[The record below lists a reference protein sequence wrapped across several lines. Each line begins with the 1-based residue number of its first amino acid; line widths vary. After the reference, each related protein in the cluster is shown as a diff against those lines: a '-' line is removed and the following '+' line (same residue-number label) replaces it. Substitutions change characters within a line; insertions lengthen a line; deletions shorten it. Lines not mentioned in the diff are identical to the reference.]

1 MMDRYRLNQILEVLL
16 FPVCDPDLAKDRE
29 DCLFQEY
36 DVYRKFLAI
45 EGYGAQ
51 ETAKRTE
58 SNERYKGAERRLLDY
73 LMRRSNGNARSYDD
87 LLMLSQYYY
96 PPKAIRRENIKHGI
110 NAGKEEISYYC
121 IHILARI
128 ATSLLTYRD
137 GIAAIRT
144 GKDYESAE
152 DDIFDFSTIFNKV
165 EIWNL
170 LERITV
176 PDIYIAIYA
185 AERGDGITMLQGQ
198 QGSISLADK
207 LLHQKVEKGLAE
219 NHIHFNAG
227 YSYGILWLHEMNLAG
242 WREEADSLQKK
253 GDGGR
258 QKEESCRLLQAAL
271 FRSAAALYL
280 EECQTEETPDFPA
293 WMCQNC
299 EGKVKELLKLMY
311 RGECI
316 KQFDAGVKS
325 GISDFYER
333 LTGKKHVEEYDF
345 LLESIY
351 ADYMEL
357 RTTSELIFLYKA
369 YRQIRCLRR
378 HTGFAYYF
386 VQYLRIKNCFFQGLQ
401 EKYDVKGLRYFQKR
415 YHNAGKY
422 LRTRIGEDETMLEVF
437 RSQNSI
443 QALKKL
449 EIRITPPDTAR
460 EFLGE
465 TYESCRRVM
474 LEALYERVYRVFY
487 AYRRCV
493 IENIFDIRTA
503 RQLLAREQ
511 EGKITEEQRTALL
524 KNSSVKNVNIPTM
537 GIVFHFLKTRNLNNI
552 SGYYCWRNVWKGEHR
567 NADYRMM
574 TRQHM
579 QNLSRAILEMRGSIP
594 YISEYIVG
602 IDAASEENA
611 MEPWMFAPAYH
622 VMREGKS
629 AKIRLDGGGFQNIQ
643 DMHFTYHVGEDFR
656 HILSGLRH
664 IDEVMEEF
672 RYQTGDRLGHALAL
686 GIDIDRWV
694 EECEVAPMPVG
705 EYLEN
710 LLWVW
715 GKNTCEGVQLPIQL
729 EVLENKI
736 TEIAERLYRHP
747 DEITVRM
754 LYQAYKKK
762 FEAHSAQDIKM
773 WLKDAQSEGAPT
785 EKRTAG
791 DHFCYYENA
800 CYSRWTVEKLCL
812 TYYCPVFAEK
822 YSEVCLVPV
831 QPHEGKLFQTLQRH
845 LIEKTERLGV
855 FVETNPTS
863 NLTIGDF
870 SRMKD
875 HPLFRL
881 SAIEGGAGNHVQIM
895 VNSDDPIV
903 FNTNVENELAYIYYA
918 AQYQGYSKEQVVT
931 WIDTIR
937 QNGMDG
943 SFILKEKRMEDIL
956 REVEQIMEA
965 LRAGKGI

>member
-1 MMDRYRLNQILEVLL
+1 MDRYRLNQILEVLL
-16 FPVCDPDLAKDRE
+16 FPVCDPELARDRK

-36 DVYRKFLAI
+36 DAYRKFLAI

-51 ETAKRTE
+51 ETLRRTE
-58 SNERYKGAERRLLDY
+58 SNESYKAAERSLLDY

-96 PPKAIRRENIKHGI
+96 SLKTMRRENIKYGI
-110 NAGKEEISYYC
+110 NAGKEEISHYC
-121 IHILARI
+121 VHILARI

-137 GIAAIRT
+137 GVTAIRT
-144 GKDYESAE
+144 WKDYESTE
-152 DDIFDFSTIFNKV
+152 DDIFNFSTIFNKV

-185 AERGDGITMLQGQ
+185 AERGGDITMLQGQ
-198 QGSISLADK
+198 QGNISLADK

-227 YSYGILWLHEMNLAG
+227 YSYGTLWLHEMNLTG
-242 WREEADSLQKK
+242 WREDAADKL
-253 GDGGR
+253 G
-258 QKEESCRLLQAAL
+258 EESCRLLQAAL

-280 EECQTEETPDFPA
+280 EECKTEEMPDFPK
-293 WMCQNC
+293 WMCQSC
-299 EGKVKELLKLMY
+299 RGKVKELLKLMY
-311 RGECI
+311 QGECI
-316 KQFDAGVKS
+316 KQFDADVKS
-325 GISDFYER
+325 DISGFYER
-333 LTGKKHVEEYDF
+333 LTAGTHVEEYDF

-351 ADYMEL
+351 ADHMKT

-369 YRQIRCLRR
+369 YRHIRCMRK

-386 VQYLRIKNCFFQGLQ
+386 VQYLRIKNSFFQKLQ

-422 LRTRIGEDETMLEVF
+422 LRTCIGEDETMLEVF

-449 EIRITPPDTAR
+449 EIRITPPNTAR

-474 LEALYERVYRVFY
+474 LEDLYEKVYRVFY
-487 AYRRCV
+487 AYRRCM
-493 IENIFDIRTA
+493 IENIFDVRTA
-503 RQLLAREQ
+503 RQFLAREE
-511 EGKITEEQRTALL
+511 EGKITEEQRKALR
-524 KNSSVKNVNIPTM
+524 KKVFENNVNIPTV
-537 GIVFHFLKTRNLNNI
+537 GIVFHFLKTRHLNNV

-579 QNLSRAILEMRGSIP
+579 QNLSRAILEMRNSIP
-594 YISEYIVG
+594 FISEYIVG

-622 VMREGKS
+622 AMREGKNV
-629 AKIRLDGGGFQNIQ
+629 KIRLDGGGFQNVQ
-643 DMHFTYHVGEDFR
+643 DMNFTYHVGEDFR

-672 RYQTGDRLGHALAL
+672 RYRTGDRLGHALAL
-686 GIDIDRWV
+686 GIDIDLWV

-715 GKNTCEGVQLPIQL
+715 GKNTCEEVLLPIQL
-729 EVLENKI
+729 DALENKI
-736 TEIAERLYRHP
+736 TEIAEKLYHHS

-762 FEAHSAQDIKM
+762 FEAHSAQNIKT
-773 WLKDAQSEGAPT
+773 WLKDAENVEKPT
-785 EKRTAG
+785 EKRTVG
-791 DHFCYYENA
+791 DHFCYYENEHA

-812 TYYCPVFAEK
+812 TNYCPVFGEK
-822 YSEVCLVPV
+822 YNEVCLVPV
-831 QPHEGKLFQTLQRH
+831 QPHEIELFRTLQQH
-845 LIEKTERLGV
+845 LIEKVERLGV
-855 FVETNPTS
+855 FVEANPTS

-870 SRMKD
+870 SQMKD

-881 SAIEGGAGNHVQIM
+881 SAIGGTAGNHVQIM

-918 AQYQGYSKEQVVT
+918 AQYQGYSKEQVLT

-943 SFILKEKRMEDIL
+943 SFILKEKRAEDIL
-956 REVEQIMEA
+956 REVEQIMDA